1 MCTHD
6 CTLISAWH
14 ESLHTAGT
22 SGKAFGGCVWQG
34 NMRKQSSCVPL
45 GTNEITTW
53 PEMGGALFILKSES
67 QIPPFDGLSWSINF
81 YSIRLDLDG
90 FGISRVNEVL

>member
-1 MCTHD
+1 
-6 CTLISAWH
+6 
-14 ESLHTAGT
+14 
-22 SGKAFGGCVWQG
+22 
-34 NMRKQSSCVPL
+34 MRKQSSCVPL

-67 QIPPFDGLSWSINF
+67 QIPPFDRVYHGLSISIL
-81 YSIRLDLDG
+81 SGLDLDG